1 MVDHMS
7 SNEFR
12 VFTLSARLDFFSF
25 FLIIAV
31 PNSLCVR
38 LSNSNPKIPVQAHGK
53 LWTPEQGIWMFC
65 FPCVFFLQFFFFFL
79 IWDIFPHSRF
89 ILIHVRV
96 SADMWHIW
104 YDTVAV
110 TGIVCCRGKDWSR
123 LPWKQQENLAEP
135 TLWKTGVKM
144 GGKFGGR
151 RMRPGWLSHVICHFS
166 SLLSLSPPCRSF
178 HGLTVFSAPRDNVE
192 GWILTN

>member
-65 FPCVFFLQFFFFFL
+65 FPCVFFLQFFFFFF
-79 IWDIFPHSRF
+79 DMGYFPAFSFYLNTCKSQR
-89 ILIHVRV
+89 R
-96 SADMWHIW
+96 
-104 YDTVAV
+104 YV
-110 TGIVCCRGKDWSR
+110 TYMV
-123 LPWKQQENLAEP
+123 
-135 TLWKTGVKM
+135 
-144 GGKFGGR
+144 
-151 RMRPGWLSHVICHFS
+151 
-166 SLLSLSPPCRSF
+166 
-178 HGLTVFSAPRDNVE
+178 
-192 GWILTN
+192 

>member
-65 FPCVFFLQFFFFFL
+65 SPVFFSYNFFFFFL

-96 SADMWHIW
+96 SADM
-104 YDTVAV
+104 
-110 TGIVCCRGKDWSR
+110 
-123 LPWKQQENLAEP
+123 
-135 TLWKTGVKM
+135 
-144 GGKFGGR
+144 
-151 RMRPGWLSHVICHFS
+151 
-166 SLLSLSPPCRSF
+166 
-178 HGLTVFSAPRDNVE
+178 
-192 GWILTN
+192 